1 MALLQIA
8 EPGMSGVPHQH
19 NYALGIDLGTTN
31 SLVACVLSG
40 ETKVFADINGSRLL
54 PSVVYYNEDSI
65 LVGKSAYDKYLIS
78 PENTIVSV
86 KRMLGKSLKSV
97 LSDSLLPYDFAT
109 SSDMP
114 QIKTAQG
121 YKTPTEISAEILKR
135 LSSIASLYLEE
146 NPIGVVITVPAYFDE
161 GQRQATKNAA
171 QLANLNVLRLL
182 SEPTAAAIA
191 YGLEN
196 KKQGKFIVYDLGG
209 GTFDVSILELHNG
222 VFEVLSVNGDTK
234 LGGDDFDH
242 RLYCYILE
250 VSGISVLNNTDH
262 AKVLAQAKL
271 IKEQLS
277 TLDKV
282 SFNLLLSTKQLINLT
297 ITRED
302 FVRISQKLVDN
313 TINLLKKALRDAK
326 LSLDDIDDVIL
337 VGGSTRM
344 PIIKN
349 ALVKLIG
356 KPALD
361 DFNPDEVV
369 AIGAAMQANLLA
381 GNVKDDWL
389 LLDVTPLSLGVE
401 TMGGLVEKIIP
412 RNSAIPTKMA
422 QDFTTYKD
430 GQTAMS
436 VHIVQGERE
445 KVSDCISLAKFTL
458 RGIPP
463 IVAGAA
469 KIRVTYQIDAD
480 GLLSVS
486 AQELTSGVISS
497 LEVKP
502 SNNLSVE
509 QIASI
514 LTDSISSSRDD
525 MNYRKQKELEIDIRS
540 LIAGIERNIAQ
551 YPQLLSIAEN
561 EVFVEKI
568 KELSELIAQDEYSE
582 DNYIKTKRCYDDLN
596 QLTSGF
602 ASKIMNES
610 IKHSLQGKQITKI
623 TDDFGL

>member
-463 IVAGAA
+463 LVAGAA